1 MGQDGIDQVIRAPLG
16 GTHIQIIACAGSGK
30 TEALARRVAYLLT
43 KGIPPESII
52 AFTFTEKAAAELKQ
66 RIIDRSKQACGD
78 SVLGSIGRMYVGT
91 IHAYALQLLRTY
103 VPRYANYDLIE
114 EDALRAWVAR
124 HSKQILGTPEW
135 TGLWDRISNF
145 LGDADVVE
153 NEGIKPAGSDS
164 FSQRYWRFVE
174 LLDSHRLLT
183 FGQSIVKASDEI
195 QRPSVR
201 KQVHKEIRF
210 VFVDEYQDIN
220 PAQERLIRGL
230 VGKQT
235 QLCVVGDDDQS
246 IYQWRGSN
254 VAIMQGFRKR
264 YRPVLTVE
272 LNINRRSVPSIVAVA
287 SDFAETISP
296 RLPKSIGSDR
306 IELIDADPV
315 RVLRPLNRAE
325 EAETIASGIDALLK
339 SGWHQSQIAILIRR
353 WRQAEPIL
361 KALRTHD
368 IGFDCGG
375 GNSLFTTELGYLL
388 AAGFLI
394 GCGWSYVTYGWRQ
407 SHLPPPPES
416 ASEWVRQLGNL
427 LHLSRAQRAEARA
440 WIKSFSDEAQGEGTK
455 PANLVADLHDLAA
468 AIGVGTWSLENDEE
482 RLRFG
487 TFARFSQVLAS
498 FEKARLS
505 GRWIR
510 DGKKTGFKG
519 GQDRGAWFYRSLAYY
534 LNGYALEASGG
545 YIAPPDPASPAVQIT
560 TIHSAKGLQWPIVFL
575 PGLEHK
581 KFPSDKIG
589 RIRSTEVPRRI
600 VPKSLLAR
608 YSGSEADERRLFY
621 VAMTRA
627 RDLLVVTCPQRA
639 NINRVYPSVFFE
651 FAGDHPKAASPLK
664 GIGSIPKRARSD
676 SFKAPV
682 PSLSF
687 SELALY
693 GSCPYAYRL
702 ATEFDIAKPIARDLG
717 YGKSIH
723 HILRRIADSVK
734 ASGKIPSTT
743 TVEALF
749 DSEFHVPFATAAGHV
764 EMKSAAR
771 KLVFRY
777 IGEWSNDLKSVWE
790 VERPF
795 ELHLNGVIV
804 AGRADVIL
812 DRNGGSRPKLIIVD
826 YKSYDAKKTDQ
837 TIEHQLRT
845 YTAAGRAE
853 GFDVDGAVLHNLK
866 KNTRDEIA
874 VDPPL
879 VTETLVRVTSWAKG
893 IAAKEFPPKA
903 AQKRCSGCD
912 YNHVCQHRC

>member
-1 MGQDGIDQVIRAPLG
+1 MRKNGIDEVVSAPLAE
-16 GTHIQIIACAGSGK
+16 THIQIIACAGSGK
-30 TEALARRVAYLLT
+30 TEALARRVAHLLSRSV
-43 KGIPPESII
+43 PPESII
-52 AFTFTEKAAAELKQ
+52 AFTFTEKAADELKQ
-66 RIIDRSKQACGD
+66 RIVDRSTQKCGE

-124 HSKQILGTPEW
+124 HGKEILGTAEW
-135 TGLWDRISNF
+135 MGLWDRINDF
-145 LGDADVVE
+145 LRDADVVE
-153 NEGIKPAGSDS
+153 NEAIKPAGADS
-164 FSQRYWRFVE
+164 FSQRYRRSIE

-195 QRPSVR
+195 HRPKVR
-201 KQVHKEIRF
+201 KQVHKDLRY

-220 PAQERLIRGL
+220 PSQERLIHGL

-246 IYQWRGSN
+246 IYQWRGSD

-272 LNINRRSVPSIVAVA
+272 LDINRRSVPSIVAVA
-287 SDFAETISP
+287 ADFAETISP
-296 RLPKSIGSDR
+296 RLPKSIGSER
-306 IELIDADPV
+306 SEPVDAAPV
-315 RVLRPLNRAE
+315 RILKPLNRAE
-325 EAETIASGIDALLK
+325 EAEAIASGIDGFLK
-339 SGWHQSQIAILIRR
+339 SGWHQGQIAILIRR

-361 KALRTHD
+361 KALRAHD
-368 IGFDCGG
+368 IRFDCGG

-407 SHLPPPPES
+407 SHLPKPPES
-416 ASEWVRQLGNL
+416 ATEWVKQLGKL
-427 LHLSRAQRAEARA
+427 LHLSRAQRTEARA
-440 WIKSFSDEAQGEGTK
+440 WIKAFSVEAQGEGSR
-455 PANLVADLHDLAA
+455 PANLVSDLHDLAV
-468 AIGVGTWSLENDEE
+468 AIGVGTWNLEKDEE

-519 GQDRGAWFYRSLAYY
+519 GQDRGSWFYLSLAYY
-534 LNGYALEASGG
+534 LNGYALEASSG
-545 YIAPPDPASPAVQIT
+545 YVAPPDPGSPAVQIT

-581 KFPSDKIG
+581 KFPSDKVG
-589 RIRSTEVPRRI
+589 RIRYTEVPRRI

-627 RDLLVVTCPQRA
+627 RDLLVLTCPQKA
-639 NINRVYPSVFFE
+639 NINRVSPSVFFE
-651 FAGDHPKAASPLK
+651 FAEDHPKAASQLK
-664 GIGSIPKRARSD
+664 GIGPIPKPAQSN
-676 SFKAPV
+676 SLTAPV

-693 GSCPYAYRL
+693 GNCPHAFRL

-734 ASGKIPSTT
+734 ASGKIPSSTA
-743 TVEALF
+743 VEALF
-749 DSEFHVPFATAAGHV
+749 DSEFHVPFATAAGYT
-764 EMKSAAR
+764 EMKSAAK

-790 VERPF
+790 AERPF
-795 ELHLNGVIV
+795 ELHLDGVIV

-812 DRNGGSRPKLIIVD
+812 DRSGGSRPKLTIVD

-837 TIEHQLRT
+837 TVEHQLRT
-845 YTAAGRAE
+845 YAAAGRAE
-853 GFDVDGAVLHNLK
+853 GFDVDGAILHNLK

-879 VTETLVRVTSWAKG
+879 VAETLVRVTSWAKG
-893 IAAKEFPPKA
+893 IAAREFPAKP